1 MTAYEVVT
9 TGEASCERV
18 AAALVAVLPPPV
30 CFALEGPLGAGKT
43 TFVRGLVR
51 ALGCDTRVKS
61 PTFALAHTYPSTPPV
76 HHLDLYR
83 LEGEDAAIALGL
95 DEMLHDDEAY
105 ACAEWANLAPGLF
118 TMPRRLRLV
127 FSEEATDARP
137 LRLEPGEGLTLDDAL
152 LARLRAAAA
161 G

>member
-1 MTAYEVVT
+1 MIVEIIT

-18 AAALVAVLPPPV
+18 AAALVLALPAPV

-51 ALGCDTRVKS
+51 ALGCETRVKS

-95 DEMLHDDEAY
+95 DEMLHDEEAY
-105 ACAEWANLAPGLF
+105 ACVEWANLAPGLF
-118 TMPRRLRLV
+118 DMPRRLRLV
-127 FSEEATDARP
+127 FSEEATDERA
-137 LRLEPGEGLTLDDAL
+137 LRIEVGEGLTLDEAL
-152 LARLRAAAA
+152 VDKLKAAAA